1 MILVVDH
8 YDSFTYNLV
17 QLVEGLG
24 FATEVV
30 KSDAEPAEALVE
42 WDPAAVILSPGPGRP
57 EEAGCF
63 PELLRILPPTTPV
76 LGVCLGHQALGVA
89 SGGRV
94 DRASP
99 VHGKASLVYHDGAG
113 ILEGVGN
120 PFEAGRYHSLVVVG
134 DALPAELQL
143 TAWTEDGLVM
153 ATQHRE
159 LPRFGVQFH
168 PESILTPEGPK
179 IVESFLALA
188 EPAR

>member
-30 KSDAEPAEALVE
+30 KSDAEPAQALADR
-42 WDPAAVILSPGPGRP
+42 DPAAVILSPGPGRP

-134 DALPAELQL
+134 DTLPAELQL

-179 IVESFLALA
+179 IVERFLALA
-188 EPAR
+188 KPAR